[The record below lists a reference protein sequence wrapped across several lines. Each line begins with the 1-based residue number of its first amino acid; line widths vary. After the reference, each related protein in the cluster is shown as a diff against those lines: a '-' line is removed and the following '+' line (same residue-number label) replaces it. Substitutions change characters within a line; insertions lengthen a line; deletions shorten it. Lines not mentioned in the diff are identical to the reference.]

1 MIVYVDIVSR
11 KIVSSLKLNKE
22 VERIEVK
29 RGDILP
35 LSLVFV
41 QDGAS
46 VALPT
51 GILIAF
57 CAKLRNNFTG
67 PAMVLTQTF
76 VKNESSIISYDGV
89 VRFDGE
95 LLTEHM
101 DQTASQDDD
110 LSLVD
115 LLLEITWTD
124 TTAQTTETSNTIDL
138 RVVNDVYKG
147 NENMPI
153 PPDDEPFVFPF
164 GIQTNTIDPVSGG
177 VVTIGGT
184 LAAAHIHGNLAGNV
198 YTHIRAGEALAK
210 GDPVYV
216 SGSHGSGSTLIPIV
230 SKADAANAAKMPAIG
245 IVDTALANNANGH
258 MVIVGAITEFNTAAY
273 PVNAELYV
281 ANGGGLTATPPAASS
296 QAVGRVERS
305 NANNGAFVVKV
316 NGWASSGGNG
326 AADARKL
333 VRFGADGTIPVAS
346 VAGAV
351 ATTDPRLSDAREW
364 TAATVT
370 QSEAETGTATTRRAW
385 TAERVRQ
392 AIVAWWNN
400 SAFKAK
406 LDGIASGATANQT
419 DAFLLSRANHTGTQ
433 LASTISNFNSAV
445 ASTPPAAHTHGNI
458 TNAGAIGTTT
468 GLVVVTT
475 TGGVLT
481 TQSRSG
487 IDSRTSFPNSTV
499 SAATSA
505 NFGGTLVLRGSGGEA
520 NFGVVGVSDLSASG
534 NVSVSGG
541 VNASSVGVNFD
552 FLINR
557 LLPNASVATMTL
569 TTSIT
574 ADRTITFPDASG
586 TLVIQNGALGT
597 PSSGT
602 LTNCTGLP
610 AAGVV
615 GLGTLATQSG
625 TFSGASSGTNTGDET
640 GARIAALINAATEDT
655 AIVDADQLPLTET
668 AASGAFRR
676 ATFASVWTWITGK
689 LAALTS
695 ITVGGAWNFSSTTR
709 PTSSGTGATSAN
721 SLITRADAGL
731 EIFLNMPSVRR
742 MTVPNALASTGTAPT
757 VAISSGIVTNMDS
770 FNLSSAGGARLIEY
784 PSSLAAVLP
793 AFNQPVRSVVHGR
806 FVPATTG
813 GSGVVRIVYK
823 SQSAP
828 ALADATNAIVAAGWG
843 VEFYAA
849 GGSYRARLFARPDPA
864 SPCLYSGSGT
874 GAGTVALTAA
884 PNSYMAVMLV
894 NDGAGNLSMHL
905 LSGQSAGVAQGR
917 IPDTATLTWT
927 GAIPSGDLTRTY
939 NPSLLAE
946 IANASTGTAGVVCCV
961 ASAMSSL

>member
-67 PAMVLTQTF
+67 PAIVLTQTF
-76 VKNESSIISYDGV
+76 VKNESSMISYDGV

-198 YTHIRAGEALAK
+198 YTHVRAGEALAK

-245 IVDTALANNANGH
+245 IVDTDLANNANGH

-305 NANNGAFVVKV
+305 NANNGAFIVKV

-333 VRFGADGTIPVAS
+333 VRFGVDGTIP
-346 VAGAV
+346 
-351 ATTDPRLSDAREW
+351 
-364 TAATVT
+364 
-370 QSEAETGTATTRRAW
+370 
-385 TAERVRQ
+385 
-392 AIVAWWNN
+392 
-400 SAFKAK
+400 
-406 LDGIASGATANQT
+406 
-419 DAFLLSRANHTGTQ
+419 
-433 LASTISNFNSAV
+433 
-445 ASTPPAAHTHGNI
+445 
-458 TNAGAIGTTT
+458 
-468 GLVVVTT
+468 
-475 TGGVLT
+475 
-481 TQSRSG
+481 
-487 IDSRTSFPNSTV
+487 
-499 SAATSA
+499 
-505 NFGGTLVLRGSGGEA
+505 
-520 NFGVVGVSDLSASG
+520 
-534 NVSVSGG
+534 
-541 VNASSVGVNFD
+541 ASSVGGLSPLATTQPGTGVVSALSKN
-552 FLINR
+552 IGTVG
-557 LLPNASVATMTL
+557 SMVAN
-569 TTSIT
+569 
-574 ADRTITFPDASG
+574 G
-586 TLVIQNGALGT
+586 GALG
-597 PSSGT
+597 
-602 LTNCTGLP
+602 
-610 AAGVV
+610 
-615 GLGTLATQSG
+615 
-625 TFSGASSGTNTGDET
+625 
-640 GARIAALINAATEDT
+640 
-655 AIVDADQLPLTET
+655 
-668 AASGAFRR
+668 
-676 ATFASVWTWITGK
+676 
-689 LAALTS
+689 
-695 ITVGGAWNFSSTTR
+695 
-709 PTSSGTGATSAN
+709 
-721 SLITRADAGL
+721 
-731 EIFLNMPSVRR
+731 
-742 MTVPNALASTGTAPT
+742 AP
-757 VAISSGIVTNMDS
+757 
-770 FNLSSAGGARLIEY
+770 
-784 PSSLAAVLP
+784 
-793 AFNQPVRSVVHGR
+793 Q
-806 FVPATTG
+806 
-813 GSGVVRIVYK
+813 
-823 SQSAP
+823 
-828 ALADATNAIVAAGWG
+828 
-843 VEFYAA
+843 
-849 GGSYRARLFARPDPA
+849 
-864 SPCLYSGSGT
+864 
-874 GAGTVALTAA
+874 
-884 PNSYMAVMLV
+884 
-894 NDGAGNLSMHL
+894 
-905 LSGQSAGVAQGR
+905 
-917 IPDTATLTWT
+917 
-927 GAIPSGDLTRTY
+927 SGDLVNCTIGINAPTDEQSPGIFGNIAMNENYVFFRTNTQWKRLPLQAFTVKALLFNGRLVRY
-939 NPSLLAE
+939 NG
-946 IANASTGTAGVVCCV
+946 NNVNCTTA
-961 ASAMSSL
+961 